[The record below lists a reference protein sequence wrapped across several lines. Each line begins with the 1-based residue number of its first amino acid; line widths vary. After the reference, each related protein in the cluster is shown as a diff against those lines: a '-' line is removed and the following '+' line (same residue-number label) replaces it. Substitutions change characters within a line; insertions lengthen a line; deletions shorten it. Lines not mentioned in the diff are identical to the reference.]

1 MRGTSRASLQAVEN
15 RFAPVVRAAGGTAR
29 TIGDELFALVDAL
42 DSSGSLRRTLAD
54 PSLEPEAKSGLVA
67 RLLDG
72 ADPRTVEIA
81 QALVR
86 SRWSADADLAHAVE
100 RLAFVALLSSA
111 QSAGTLA
118 QVESELFAITRA
130 LAGQR
135 EVRRFLLDD
144 AYPAQARGELV
155 DRLLDQQG
163 DPITQA
169 VARRAAVAP
178 RGRRYVTTLQHVGD
192 VIAEL
197 RSLEV
202 ATVVSASPLTPTQ
215 TDRLADLLGRA
226 LGRAVQVNVVVDP
239 DVVGGLRVQSG
250 PDVIDSTV
258 LSRLADARRQLAG

>member
-15 RFAPVVRAAGGTAR
+15 RFAPVVRDAGSLAR
-29 TIGDELFALVDAL
+29 TIGEELFALVDAL
-42 DSSGSLRRTLAD
+42 DASGSLRRTLAD
-54 PSLEPEAKSGLVA
+54 PSLEPDAKGGLVA

-72 ADPRTVEIA
+72 ADARTVEVA

-111 QSAGTLA
+111 QADGTLA
-118 QVESELFAITRA
+118 QVESELFSLTRA

-135 EVRRFLLDD
+135 EARRYLQDP
-144 AYPAQARGELV
+144 AYPPAARAELV
-155 DRLLDQQG
+155 ERLLGQQG
-163 DPITQA
+163 GPITRA
-169 VARRAAVAP
+169 VARRAAAAP
-178 RGRRYVTTLQHVGD
+178 RGRRYVTTLNHVGD

-197 RSLEV
+197 RSREV
-202 ATVVSASPLTPTQ
+202 ATVVSASPLTAAQ

-239 DVVGGLRVQSG
+239 DVVGGLRVQAG

>member
-1 MRGTSRASLQAVEN
+1 MRGTSRASLQAVEA
-15 RFAPVVRAAGGTAR
+15 RFAPDLRAAGGRAR
-29 TIGDELFALVDAL
+29 TIAEELFALVDAF
-42 DSSGSLRRTLAD
+42 DSSGSLRRALAD
-54 PSLEPEAKSGLVA
+54 PSVDGEPKSVLVA

-72 ADPRTVEIA
+72 AQPTTVEVA

-86 SRWSADADLAHAVE
+86 SRWSADADLVDAVE
-100 RLAFVALLSSA
+100 RVAFLALLSSA
-111 QSAGTLA
+111 EADGTLA
-118 QVESELFAITRA
+118 QVEEELFGLTRA

-135 EVRRFLLDD
+135 EVRRYLLDD

-155 DRLLDQQG
+155 DRLLGDQG
-163 DPITQA
+163 TPVTRA

-178 RGRRYVTTLQHVGD
+178 RGRRYVTTLQRVGD

-197 RSLEV
+197 RSREV
-202 ATVVSASPLTPTQ
+202 ATVLTAAPLTATQ

-239 DVVGGLRVQSG
+239 DVVGGLRVQAG
-250 PDVIDSTV
+250 PDVIDATV

>member
-15 RFAPVVRAAGGTAR
+15 RFAPVVRSAGGPAR
-29 TIGDELFALVDAL
+29 TIGEELFALVDAL
-42 DSSGSLRRTLAD
+42 DASGSLRRTLAD
-54 PSLEPEAKSGLVA
+54 PSLEGEPKSALVG

-72 ADPRTVEIA
+72 ADPRTVEVA

-86 SRWSADADLAHAVE
+86 SRWSADADLADAVE

-111 QSAGTLA
+111 EADGTLA
-118 QVESELFAITRA
+118 QVEDELFSLTRA

-135 EVRRFLLDD
+135 EARRYLQDGS
-144 AYPAQARGELV
+144 YPAQARGELV
-155 DRLLDQQG
+155 DRLLGEQG
-163 DPITQA
+163 GPITRA

-178 RGRRYVTTLQHVGD
+178 RGRRFVTTLNHVGD

-197 RSLEV
+197 RNREV
-202 ATVVSASPLTPTQ
+202 ATVVSASPLTPAQ
-215 TDRLADLLGRA
+215 TDRLADLLGRV

-239 DVVGGLRVQSG
+239 GVVGGLRVQAG

>member
-15 RFAPVVRAAGGTAR
+15 RFAPVVRSAGSPAR
-29 TIGDELFALVDAL
+29 RIGEELFALVDAL
-42 DSSGSLRRTLAD
+42 DASGSLRRTLAD
-54 PSLEPEAKSGLVA
+54 PSLEAAQKSALVA

-72 ADPRTVEIA
+72 ADARTVEIA
-81 QALVR
+81 QALVG
-86 SRWSADADLAHAVE
+86 SRWSQDADLAHATE

-111 QSAGTLA
+111 QDDGTLE
-118 QVESELFAITRA
+118 QVESELFSLTRA

-135 EVRRFLLDD
+135 EARRYLQDD
-144 AYPAQARGELV
+144 AYPPQARGDLV
-155 DRLLDQQG
+155 ERLLGSQG
-163 DPITQA
+163 SPVTRV

-178 RGRRYVTTLQHVGD
+178 RGRRYVTTINHVGD

-197 RSLEV
+197 RSREV
-202 ATVVSASPLTPTQ
+202 ATVVSASPLSATQ
-215 TDRLADLLGRA
+215 TERLADLLGRA

-239 DVVGGLRVQSG
+239 DVVGGLRVQAG

>member
-1 MRGTSRASLQAVEN
+1 MRGTSRASLQAVEH
-15 RFAPVVRAAGGTAR
+15 RFAPVLRAAGEQAR
-29 TIGDELFALVDAL
+29 TIGDELFALTDAL

-54 PSLEPEAKSGLVA
+54 PSLDGAPKGGLVA

-72 ADPRTVEIA
+72 ADARTVEIA

-86 SRWSADADLAHAVE
+86 SRWSADADLADATE
-100 RLAFVALLSSA
+100 RLAFLALLASA
-111 QSAGTLA
+111 EADGTLA
-118 QVESELFAITRA
+118 QVEQDLFSLTRA

-135 EVRRFLLDD
+135 EVRRYLLSD
-144 AYPAQARGELV
+144 AYPAEARGDLV
-155 DRLLDQQG
+155 DRLLDGQG
-163 DPITQA
+163 TAVTRA

-178 RGRRYVTTLQHVGD
+178 RGRRYVTTLLHVGD
-192 VIAEL
+192 AIAEL
-197 RSLEV
+197 RSREV
-202 ATVVSASPLTPTQ
+202 ATVLSASPLTASQ

-239 DVVGGLRVQSG
+239 DVVGGLRVQAG

>member
-15 RFAPVVRAAGGTAR
+15 RFTPTLRAAGDQAR
-29 TIGDELFALVDAL
+29 RIGEELFALTDAL
-42 DSSGSLRRTLAD
+42 DQSGSLRRTLAD
-54 PSLEPEAKSGLVA
+54 PSLDGEPKSGLVA

-72 ADPRTVEIA
+72 ADARTVEIA

-86 SRWSADADLAHAVE
+86 SRWSADADLAHATE
-100 RLAFVALLSSA
+100 RLGFVALLLSA
-111 QSAGTLA
+111 EADGTLVR
-118 QVESELFAITRA
+118 VEEELFSLTRA

-135 EVRRFLLDD
+135 EVRRYLLDD

-155 DRLLDQQG
+155 DRLLGEQG
-163 DPITQA
+163 APVTRA
-169 VARRAAVAP
+169 VARRAAAAP
-178 RGRRYVTTLQHVGD
+178 RGRRYVTTLHHVGD

-197 RSLEV
+197 RSREV
-202 ATVVSASPLTPTQ
+202 ATVVTASPLTATQ
-215 TDRLADLLGRA
+215 TDRLADLVGRA

-239 DVVGGLRVQSG
+239 HVVGGLRVQSG

>member
-1 MRGTSRASLQAVEN
+1 MRGTSRASLQAVEH
-15 RFAPVVRAAGGTAR
+15 RFAPALRAAGAQAR
-29 TIGDELFALVDAL
+29 TVGEELFALVDAL

-54 PSLEPEAKSGLVA
+54 PSLDGEPKATLVA

-72 ADPRTVEIA
+72 ADTTTVEVA

-86 SRWSADADLAHAVE
+86 SRWSADADLADATE
-100 RLAFVALLSSA
+100 RLAYLALLGSA
-111 QSAGTLA
+111 DADGSLGR
-118 QVESELFAITRA
+118 VEDELFGITRS

-135 EVRRFLLDD
+135 EVRRYLLDE

-155 DRLLDQQG
+155 DRLLGDQAA
-163 DPITQA
+163 PVTRA

-197 RSLEV
+197 RSREV
-202 ATVVSASPLTPTQ
+202 ATVVSASPLTGPQ

-239 DVVGGLRVQSG
+239 DVVGGLRVQAG
-250 PDVIDSTV
+250 PDVIDATV
-258 LSRLADARRQLAG
+258 LARLADARRQLAG

>member
-15 RFAPVVRAAGGTAR
+15 RFAPDVRTAGGQAR
-29 TIGDELFALVDAL
+29 RIGEELFALVDAL
-42 DSSGSLRRTLAD
+42 DGSGSLRRTLAD
-54 PSLEPEAKSGLVA
+54 PSLDAAPKSGLVA

-72 ADPRTVEIA
+72 ADPRTVAIA
-81 QALVR
+81 QALVS
-86 SRWSADADLAHAVE
+86 SRWSADADLAHATE

-111 QSAGTLA
+111 DEDSSLA
-118 QVESELFAITRA
+118 QVEEELFSLTRA

-135 EVRRFLLDD
+135 EVRRYLLDP

-155 DRLLDQQG
+155 DRLLGTQG
-163 DPITQA
+163 SVVTRA

-197 RSLEV
+197 RSREV
-202 ATVVSASPLTPTQ
+202 ATVVSASPLTPAQ
-215 TDRLADLLGRA
+215 TARLTDLLGRA

-239 DVVGGLRVQSG
+239 GVVGGLRVQAG